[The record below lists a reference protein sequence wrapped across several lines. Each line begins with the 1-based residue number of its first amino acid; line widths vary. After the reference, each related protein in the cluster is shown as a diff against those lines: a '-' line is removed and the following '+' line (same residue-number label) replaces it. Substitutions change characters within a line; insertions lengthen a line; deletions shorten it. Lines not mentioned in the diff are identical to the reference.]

1 MKSIGILN
9 QDGTMSNVHSNTI
22 PISDYT
28 DYAIPILHLN
38 GSVSGMTKDEAV
50 TLDYIYREKSGTCT
64 VKWQGASSVGLP
76 KKNYTIKFDNEFEVV
91 SGWGAQKKYCLKAN
105 YVDSSHARN
114 IVCAKLW
121 GQIVKSRSTT
131 NNTLNALPNS
141 GAIDGFPILL
151 AINGEFQGIYTWNI
165 PKDDWM
171 LGMDDTGLQA
181 IVCAEF
187 NNNGAVA
194 FKGLATLAEDSSGQ
208 LDFDLE
214 YSSDDK
220 SDWVVSSLN
229 RLISA
234 VMNSDG
240 TNIEYGIT
248 PYIDWDSAIDYYI
261 HAVLT
266 GNYDGVHRNY
276 LLATYDGVKWFFT
289 PYDMDVVL
297 GLRAMGKYFYP
308 ANHDSVSFTTVA
320 SMHKL
325 FELIWKY
332 KRPQLRARYNELR
345 SAILSV
351 ESVANAFV
359 DFVADIP
366 LTAYVDDVRRWN
378 RIPSSSANSI
388 AQIITYYDLRCRNAD
403 EWIKNT
409 SGETAMPQQVN
420 PSVCNVT
427 NTLSNCTT
435 SNSATTAAKGSKYS
449 ATITANNGYEL
460 NNVVVTMGGTDVTS
474 TVYSNGVISISSV
487 TGDVVIT
494 ATATEKAKY
503 TNQVPISIDTNK
515 SVYNGVGWEGQCRL
529 SSSSG
534 SVKTGTNNAGVT
546 GFIPVKSGNVV
557 RFKDTTEGQRLQWNE
572 SSANNACCVIVYYNA
587 SFGYLGALTMQPA
600 YYGICGQNSTGVAG
614 VDTVGSTDNGGIVS
628 FTVPTN
634 ADIAYV
640 RMSISCVSTDG
651 SDMAGLLVTVNE
663 EIV

>member
-9 QDGTMSNVHSNTI
+9 QDGTMSNVHSNAI
-22 PISDYT
+22 PISDYA
-28 DYAIPILHLN
+28 DYTIPIFHLN
-38 GSVSGMTKDEAV
+38 GSIGGMTKDEAV
-50 TLDYIYREKSGTCT
+50 TLNYIYREMSGTCT
-64 VKWQGASSVGLP
+64 VKWQGSSSVGLP
-76 KKNYTIKFDNEFEVV
+76 KKNYTIKFDEEFEVV
-91 SGWGAQKKYCLKAN
+91 SGWGVQKKYCLKAN

-121 GQIVKSRSTT
+121 GQIVKSRSTA
-131 NNTLNALPNS
+131 NSALNALPNG

-171 LGMDDTGLQA
+171 LGMDGTGLQA
-181 IVCAEF
+181 IVCAEN

-194 FKGLATLAEDSSGQ
+194 FKGLATLTEDSNGQ

-261 HAVLT
+261 HGVLT
-266 GNYDGVHRNY
+266 GNYDGLYRNY

-297 GLRAMGKYFYP
+297 GLRAMGRYFYS
-308 ANHDSVSFTTVA
+308 ADNESMSFTTMA
-320 SMHKL
+320 NGHKL
-325 FELIWKY
+325 FNLIWKY
-332 KRPQLRARYNELR
+332 MRPKLRARYNALR
-345 SAILSV
+345 STILSV

-366 LTAYVDDVRRWN
+366 LTAYIDDVRRWN
-378 RIPSSSANSI
+378 SIPSSGANNL
-388 AQIITYYDLRCRNAD
+388 AQIISYYDLRCRNAD
-403 EWIKNT
+403 EWIKST
-409 SGETAMPQQVN
+409 SGETAMPEQVN
-420 PSVCNVT
+420 PNTCNVT

-435 SNSATTAAKGSKYS
+435 SNSATTVEKGSKYS

-460 NNVVVTMGGTDVTS
+460 SSVVVTMGGVDVTS

-494 ATATEKAKY
+494 ATATAKAKY
-503 TNQVPISIDTNK
+503 TNQVPISIDTDG
-515 SVYNGVGWEGQCRL
+515 SIFNGKGWIEATRL
-529 SSSSG
+529 SSSGATKAESY
-534 SVKTGTNNAGVT
+534 VTTT
-546 GFIPVKSGNVV
+546 GFIPATSGAIVRIAGIKWATSTSSGADYVV
-557 RFKDTTEGQRLQWNE
+557 SYDSDFNFIAAVNAGGSYGGGTVSGDDSVSVVTLLDNDAIAFVRVSAKHDASDASWNLVE
-572 SSANNACCVIVYYNA
+572 NRND
-587 SFGYLGALTMQPA
+587 GPGDYL
-600 YYGICGQNSTGVAG
+600 I
-614 VDTVGSTDNGGIVS
+614 
-628 FTVPTN
+628 
-634 ADIAYV
+634 
-640 RMSISCVSTDG
+640 
-651 SDMAGLLVTVNE
+651 VTVNE